1 MKRVLSLLLPCL
13 LFLLVAGCGQGAQTG
28 PAAPSALPTVE
39 AGLEE
44 TVPSEEPPA
53 TAPDPAAATEVEVS
67 HGASRIALTLPEGW
81 EYEKEE
87 YDAKLDN
94 GGEFAICFRPAGADG
109 WVRVACSSLFGVCGT
124 GLETEEI
131 TFGAGLTGTQG
142 TYDGHA
148 VWDYIV
154 FSIPE
159 DGDRSYVAFTQGVED
174 WWPDYGDA
182 AMEILSAAQ
191 LG

>member
-13 LFLLVAGCGQGAQTG
+13 LLLLASGCGQSAQAVPPASSTLPAVQSG
-28 PAAPSALPTVE
+28 P
-39 AGLEE
+39 EE
-44 TVPSEEPPA
+44 TAPPGEPPA
-53 TAPDPAAATEVEVS
+53 PAPESAAVTEVEVS

-87 YDAKLDN
+87 YDGQLDN
-94 GGEFAICFRPAGADG
+94 GGEFAIRFRPAGADG

-131 TFGAGLTGTQG
+131 TFGAGLTGTRG

-148 VWDYIV
+148 IWDYIF
-154 FSIPE
+154 FSVPE
-159 DGDRSYVAFTQGVED
+159 DGDHSYVALTQGVED
-174 WWPDYGDA
+174 WWPDFGDG
-182 AMEILSAAQ
+182 AMEILASAR